1 MLAILQ
7 SMDLGDTDDRQF
19 SAYGNIGLEL
29 EDQMSVMVLVADD
42 HAAFKLVIPIG

>member
-1 MLAILQ
+1 
-7 SMDLGDTDDRQF
+7 MDLGDTDDRQF

-42 HAAFKLVIPIG
+42 HAAFNWLFRSGDD